1 MRPQSAAWE
10 RAGEVREAADGWL
23 RAGVIDRRTHEA
35 IARACPDPRVTPAV
49 AWRVLTAGIVTAVVL
64 CTLGAVGIATEP
76 RTTGLC
82 VLLCVFAAAC
92 IAATERLEGSPRL
105 ARRGAAGATAFW
117 GSILLLAALGLA
129 LHEGAGVGFDHATD
143 VVLVAGALV
152 WGVGCW
158 RWGNPVFAG
167 FSVISL
173 FLFLG
178 RLPLGRVLWVL
189 AGSALTGLAVRRLDD
204 GAWAPSHR
212 RAATI
217 VLVIAVAAVYVAVN
231 VYSLDT
237 RLLESLRPFVPRPIT
252 VPPGGFVL
260 AALATALLPL
270 VVLAWGLVSRRPVVL
285 DTGIV
290 LVALSLATLRHY
302 VHVAPLWAVLTASGA
317 ALVGLA
323 LIVEWTLRRSP
334 GGERAGFTADALF
347 SDERR
352 QRLLETVP
360 VAGAFTPAAPVAP
373 AQEKGFAGGGG
384 TFGGGGASEK
394 F

>member
-23 RAGVIDRRTHEA
+23 RAGIIDGRTHEA
-35 IARACPDPRVTPAV
+35 IARAYPDPRVTPAV
-49 AWRVLTAGIVTAVVL
+49 PWRVLTAGIVTAVVL
-64 CTLGAVGIATEP
+64 CALGAVGIATEP

-82 VLLCVFAAAC
+82 VLLFVFAAAC

-117 GSILLLAALGLA
+117 GSVFLLAALGLS
-129 LHEGAGVGFDHATD
+129 LHEGARIAFDHATD
-143 VVLVAGALV
+143 IVLVAGALV

-167 FSVISL
+167 FSAISL

-189 AGSALTGLAVRRLDD
+189 AGSALTGLAARHLDD
-204 GAWAPSHR
+204 GGWAPSHR

-217 VLVIAVAAVYVAVN
+217 VLVTAVAAVYVAVN

-237 RLLESLRPFVPRPIT
+237 RLLESLRPFVPRHLT
-252 VPPGGFVL
+252 VPPAGFAL

-302 VHVAPLWAVLTASGA
+302 VHVAPLWTVLTASGA

-323 LIVEWTLRRSP
+323 LIVERTLRRSP

-360 VAGAFTPAAPVAP
+360 VVGAFTPAAPVAP